1 MAEENDMKKFIK
13 VLAVLTVLTI
23 AVAALFA
30 CAPDGEVT
38 GDKMTLVLTDGGDYT
53 QVFEVD
59 LNQMSYNENTGLMNV
74 VESLKL
80 QGKLTYTAT
89 DGGYGAYL
97 TQIGELTED
106 ASAHRSIYIY
116 TSVEKDIDVS
126 QYATCFT
133 YEGKEYVNSGV
144 GASEMTITDGCV
156 IIITYTVW

>member
-59 LNQMSYNENTGLMNV
+59 
-74 VESLKL
+74 
-80 QGKLTYTAT
+80 
-89 DGGYGAYL
+89 
-97 TQIGELTED
+97 
-106 ASAHRSIYIY
+106 
-116 TSVEKDIDVS
+116 
-126 QYATCFT
+126 
-133 YEGKEYVNSGV
+133 
-144 GASEMTITDGCV
+144 
-156 IIITYTVW
+156 